1 MIILVQWKIPIG
13 NKKIHSMKALN
24 TFINEKNYDILGHEL
39 NVGDTIGFQSGGLN
53 LYGEIESITDEE
65 RAKFVIKTL
74 GWSGDSSLRSKVKE
88 QYKVN
93 VTSKSIYK
101 VNIIKKNAH

>member
-1 MIILVQWKIPIG
+1 
-13 NKKIHSMKALN
+13 MKALN

-65 RAKFVIKTL
+65 RAKFVIKPR

-101 VNIIKKNAH
+101 VNIIKKNAD

>member
-1 MIILVQWKIPIG
+1 MIILVQWKILIG
-13 NKKIHSMKALN
+13 NKKIYSMKALN

>member
-1 MIILVQWKIPIG
+1 
-13 NKKIHSMKALN
+13 MKALN

>member
-1 MIILVQWKIPIG
+1 MIILVQWKNLIG